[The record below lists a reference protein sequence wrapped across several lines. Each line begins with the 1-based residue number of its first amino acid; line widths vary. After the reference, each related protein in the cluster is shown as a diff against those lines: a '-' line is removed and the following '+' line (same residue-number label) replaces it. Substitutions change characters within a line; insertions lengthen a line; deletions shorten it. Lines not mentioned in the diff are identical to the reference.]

1 MEINT
6 KEELV
11 TLLADLQG
19 QMVNMQETI
28 DKLAPVEEVAEEVAE
43 ETGTETEELSDEE
56 VSDIDKL
63 LQED

>member
-6 KEELV
+6 KEELL

-19 QMVNMQETI
+19 QMANMQETV
-28 DKLAPVEEVAEEVAE
+28 DKLAPVEEEAEKEE
-43 ETGTETEELSDEE
+43 ETATEEETLSDEE
-56 VSDIDKL
+56 VSEIDKL

>member
-19 QMVNMQETI
+19 QMANMQETI
-28 DKLAPVEEVAEEVAE
+28 DKLAPVEEAAEEGAE
-43 ETGTETEELSDEE
+43 EEGTEEKDLSDEE
-56 VSDIDKL
+56 VSEIDKL

>member
-6 KEELV
+6 KEELA

-19 QMVNMQETI
+19 QMANMQETI
-28 DKLAPVEEVAEEVAE
+28 DKLAPVEEEAEKEE
-43 ETGTETEELSDEE
+43 ETATEEETLSDEE
-56 VSDIDKL
+56 VSEIDKL